1 MIGYPE
7 PEPPVDPPE
16 ADLVGYCKVC
26 GGEIYDGSVYY
37 EDYSGS
43 LVHDYDDCLDDLWNG
58 LTTFEKADVLGLER
72 RE

>member
-16 ADLVGYCKVC
+16 ADLIGYCKVC
-26 GGEIYDGSVYY
+26 GGEIYENDYWY
-37 EDYSGS
+37 EDNCGR
-43 LVHDYDDCLDDLWNG
+43 LVHNYDECLDDLWDD
-58 LTTFEKADVLGLER
+58 LTTFEKADALGLER